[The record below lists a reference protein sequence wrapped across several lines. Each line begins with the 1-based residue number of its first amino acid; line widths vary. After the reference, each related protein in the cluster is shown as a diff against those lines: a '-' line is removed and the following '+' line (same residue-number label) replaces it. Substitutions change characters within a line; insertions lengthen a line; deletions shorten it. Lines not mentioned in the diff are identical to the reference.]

1 MSLKGANIQRGKVGT
16 NTIAGST
23 ATSGL
28 LVTGVEVPGKLEY
41 GKTYTLFNLKDVEKK
56 GITADYDA
64 VNKVR
69 LYRHIKEF
77 YRRTGKGIKLFVM
90 VAPREKTMTDLV
102 NFEGQYAPKLIAKS
116 KGEIHQLAIG
126 INPASG
132 YTPVMLDGMNSEV
145 TAAIAKAQAY
155 SNWCFSTHRPL
166 NILLEGR
173 DYGGDSSVTLNLRDI
188 PNVKACDVSIV
199 NGQDYKYADTLDAI
213 GQKFAD
219 IGTALGD
226 IARKRVNECIAEV
239 EDGNLTDAG
248 LDAWLEA
255 GLSSHQRI
263 EDVESDLPTLD
274 KKGFIFPVSYTGTP
288 GYRWN
293 DDHVC
298 VAEVEDAEG
307 NLNESSIAYGRTLK
321 LASRLLRTALMPK
334 VKSVQPVDPKTGKL
348 PTGIIK
354 YFEGLG
360 DGALSQM
367 SGELSG
373 FKTTVDPDSN
383 LLTGDK
389 SLNISFTI
397 IPYGKVGVINGT
409 INLKRSL

>member
-28 LVTGVEVPGKLEY
+28 LVAGVEVPGKLEY
-41 GKTYTLFNLKDVEKK
+41 GKTYTLFNLKDAEKK

-77 YRRTGKGIKLFVM
+77 YRRTGDGVKLFIM
-90 VAPREKTMTDLV
+90 VAPQDISMTDLV
-102 NFEGQYAPKLIAKS
+102 NFEGDFAPKLIAKS

-126 INPASG
+126 INPATG
-132 YTPVMLDGMNSEV
+132 YTPTMLDGMNSEV
-145 TAAIAKAQAY
+145 TAAIAKAQAF
-155 SNWCFSTHRPL
+155 SDWCFSTHRPL

-173 DYGGDSSVTLNLRDI
+173 DYGGDSSVLNLRDI
-188 PNVKACDVSIV
+188 PNVKAADVSVVI
-199 NGQDYKYADTLDAI
+199 GQDYQYANTLDTL

-219 IGTALGD
+219 VGAALGD
-226 IARKRVNECIAEV
+226 VARKRVNECIAEV
-239 EDGNLTDAG
+239 EDGNLTNAG

-288 GYRWN
+288 GYYWN

-298 VAEVEDAEG
+298 VEEVEDAEG

-334 VKSVQPVDPKTGKL
+334 IKSVQPVDPKTGKL
-348 PTGIIK
+348 PIGIIK

-360 DGALSQM
+360 DKALGQM
-367 SGELSG
+367 SSELSG
-373 FKTTVDPDSN
+373 FKTIVDPDSN

-397 IPYGKVGVINGT
+397 IPYGKVGEINGT